1 MCILPTNLNR
11 RKEMYGRMRTQLHG
25 IGSAGL
31 GWGGVGERRRRSPG
45 ERRRRDLATSADRRE
60 CAEVSKARSKNTRS
74 VSTHRHKHE
83 FMAPG
88 GILK

>member
-1 MCILPTNLNR
+1 MHSQGDERPDANALAR
-11 RKEMYGRMRTQLHG
+11 GRVG
-25 IGSAGL
+25 GNGV
-31 GWGGVGERRRRSPG
+31 GGVG

-83 FMAPG
+83 FMATG
-88 GILK
+88 GIIN